1 MNQGTQIMSDNSTER
16 ALDIKVDHLVNSRN
30 DALNRHENG
39 TTYLAE
45 AIGHAY
51 ELFRLQPFAREPE
64 WLEAEIKIWNDQ
76 IVADNK
82 VVEEDKDLSED
93 EKKEQ
98 QRMKAEGRDGT
109 SEFTAMVKLIF
120 KFDKPS
126 HASQVNKYCNALEW
140 AHREFADG
148 KVDLGIHGDIRD
160 RIVAAGGVTRVSELH
175 RKRQIEETSNATSVQ
190 DEKEIKKAVIET
202 GRSSL
207 KALPIAATIAKGSAV
222 SHDGLFLLLGRQNGA
237 DIEVVEVANAEA
249 DDIDRLVRQRRGV
262 NKTDVDEGLEL
273 IGRVLDIGKI
283 VKEGK
288 STITLNSGSSQGG
301 HGTDI
306 NRNLTLRATD
316 AGQPEL
322 IVSANRTTA
331 SIVVR
336 AVSKNG
342 ALATPPATVYLK
354 TEDRKEF
361 EKMFSDWQRRR
372 LYDLKFTKSPMT
384 QAGTAAKSPLMTEAI
399 SKVLKDE
406 NEKPRS
412 TSFYWPEL
420 DKLTQKPLDLAASFQ
435 SNFSAEVSVLQLEHL
450 FEAFLVEW
458 GNMSQEKKRKDQV
471 LEMRLDGVKLELS
484 SNEAKEVE
492 IDVDTGNTG
501 TFILPFK
508 VSDLYA
514 VFDQLRKQPTET
526 FTFVGDDTGML
537 KIVWEDELANYD
549 VCLPTVMDG
558 GQLNP
563 KHLDKISA

>member
-1 MNQGTQIMSDNSTER
+1 MSVKPTKRPLN
-16 ALDIKVDHLVNSRN
+16 IKVDHLINSRN
-30 DALNRHENG
+30 DALNRHEYG
-39 TTYLAE
+39 TEYLAE

-51 ELFRLQPFAREPE
+51 ELFRLQPHSRDPG
-64 WLEAEIKIWNDQ
+64 WLEAELKIWNDQ
-76 IVADNK
+76 IDAENK
-82 VVEEDKDLSED
+82 VINEDKDLTD
-93 EKKEQ
+93 EQKTARR
-98 QRMKAEGRDGT
+98 RMKAEGRDGT
-109 SEFTAMVKLIF
+109 SEFTAMVKFIF

-140 AHREFADG
+140 AHRDFAG
-148 KVDLGIHGDIRD
+148 GAVGLGIHGDIRD
-160 RIVAAGGVTRVSELH
+160 SIVAAGGVTRVAELQ
-175 RKRQIEETSNATSVQ
+175 RKFFSDEANNATNVQ
-190 DEKEIKKAVIET
+190 DEKKIKKAVIET
-202 GRSSL
+202 GRDSL
-207 KALPIAATIAKGSAV
+207 KALPVAATIAKGSAV
-222 SHDGLFLLLGRQNGA
+222 AHDGLLLLLGRLNGT

-249 DDIDRLVRQRRGV
+249 DDIERLVRQRRGV

-288 STITLNSGSSQGG
+288 STITLKGS

-316 AGQPEL
+316 ADQPEL
-322 IVSANRTTA
+322 IVSANRTTS
-331 SIVVR
+331 SIVVH

-342 ALATPPATVYLK
+342 ALVTPPATVYLK

-361 EKMFSDWQRRR
+361 ENMFSDWQRRR

-406 NEKPRS
+406 NDQPRT
-412 TSFYWPEL
+412 TSFFWPEL
-420 DKLTQKPLDLAASFQ
+420 AKLNQKPLDLAATFQ
-435 SNFSAEVSVLQLEHL
+435 SNFSAEVSTLQLEHL

-458 GNMSQEKKRKDQV
+458 DSMSQEKKRKDQV
-471 LEMRLDGVKLELS
+471 LEMRLDGVKLQLS
-484 SNEAKEVE
+484 SEEAKEVE
-492 IDVDTGNTG
+492 IDVVTANTDTFT
-501 TFILPFK
+501 LPFK

-526 FTFVGDDTGML
+526 FTFIGDDTGML
-537 KIVWEDELANYD
+537 KIVWEDELADYD
-549 VCLPTVMDG
+549 VCLPTIMEG